1 MIIKCNFGGNKDQFI
16 LSGSEDYTV
25 YIWERGFSILPKYKF
40 EGHLGIVNGAEMW
53 NNDFIISVSDDKTVK
68 IWYSKN
74 DSVQSIKFIKKEKN
88 NFVQKEIDI
97 DTEFFNVMNEP
108 INNDNDNDN
117 DNDNEMQIEEEQN
130 DEVEDENMEEIE
142 DEE

>member
-1 MIIKCNFGGNKDQFI
+1 M
-16 LSGSEDYTV
+16 
-25 YIWERGFSILPKYKF
+25 
-40 EGHLGIVNGAEMW
+40 
-53 NNDFIISVSDDKTVK
+53 K

-74 DSVQSIKFIKKEKN
+74 DNVQSIKFIKKEKN

-117 DNDNEMQIEEEQN
+117 DNEMQIEEEQN
-130 DEVEDENMEEIE
+130 DEVEEENMEEVE

>member
-1 MIIKCNFGGNKDQFI
+1 M
-16 LSGSEDYTV
+16 
-25 YIWERGFSILPKYKF
+25 YIWERGFSTLPRYRFK
-40 EGHLGIVNGAEMW
+40 GHLGVVNGAEMW

-108 INNDNDNDN
+108 INNDNDNDI
-117 DNDNEMQIEEEQN
+117 DNEIQIEEEQN
-130 DEVEDENMEEIE
+130 DEVEDENMEEVE
-142 DEE
+142 DE